1 MATGI
6 DDLVLVHVD
15 NRPGFFAR
23 IEDIAPDVKPGWWQ
37 VKLLV
42 LTMPLQVYT
51 WILDE
56 SQIDGAP
63 YTMGGTPIRLEKIE
77 SPVKSEEPPAPARKE
92 PSGTKGGK
100 VVQLFGRKK
109 DASSPPPPDYD
120 EGPEIA

>member
-6 DDLVLVHVD
+6 QDLVLVHVD

-23 IEDIAPDVKPGWWQ
+23 IEAITPDVKAGWWQ

-63 YTMGGTPIRLEKIE
+63 YTMGGTPIQLEKII
-77 SPVKSEEPPAPARKE
+77 SPVTEAAPPVPVNKE
-92 PSGTKGGK
+92 SAHITGGGK
-100 VVQLFGRKK
+100 VVSLFGRKK
-109 DASSPPPPDYD
+109 ES
-120 EGPEIA
+120 